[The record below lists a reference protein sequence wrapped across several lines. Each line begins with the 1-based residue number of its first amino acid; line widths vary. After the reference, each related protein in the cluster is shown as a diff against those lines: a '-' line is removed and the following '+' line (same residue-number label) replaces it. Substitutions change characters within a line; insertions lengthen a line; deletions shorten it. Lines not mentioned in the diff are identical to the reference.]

1 MLLVQF
7 VKARHAPSFQGSP
20 AFGRQVKTATLIR
33 SMPGRQGQWYCLVM
47 SAQPDSAISPLAF
60 IALSIAA
67 FGSGISQRVADPLLP
82 RFAAEFDVSLG
93 AASWIVTIFTLGYGF
108 NQLCFGPLGD
118 RFGKYRV
125 IAWSCVAC
133 SLATL
138 LCALASDFQMLLIA
152 RLVAGA
158 MLAAIIPLS
167 MAWIGDVVAYE
178 QRQTVLARFLIGQ
191 ILGVSAGQMLGGLAA
206 DYLGWRVPFFM
217 LATGFAAVSV
227 LLFSM
232 QRRLPAR
239 ARSVSRVEGHALQ
252 RLFSEFALVLRQP
265 WARVVTLTV
274 FLEGAFLFGAFAFMA
289 SHLHL
294 THGLSLSTAGSV
306 VMLFGFGGFL
316 FAACSHFFVRWLG
329 ETGLACWGGI
339 AMFVSLLAIALLPA
353 WWYSLPA
360 CFIAGLGFYMLH
372 NTLQT
377 NATQM
382 APERR
387 GAAVAAFAFCFFTGQ
402 SAGLAL
408 AGAATANIGTRGII
422 VAGATGVLLVGLGF
436 ARLKAKQRGSVAV

>member
-1 MLLVQF
+1 
-7 VKARHAPSFQGSP
+7 
-20 AFGRQVKTATLIR
+20 
-33 SMPGRQGQWYCLVM
+33 M
-47 SAQPDSAISPLAF
+47 SAQSDSEISPLAF

-67 FGSGISQRVADPLLP
+67 FGSGISQRVSDPLLP
-82 RFAAEFDVSLG
+82 RFAAEFGVTLG

-125 IAWSCVAC
+125 ITWACVAC

-138 LCALASDFQMLLIA
+138 LCALASDFPMLLAA
-152 RLVAGA
+152 RLIAGA

-167 MAWIGDVVAYE
+167 MAWIGDVVPYE
-178 QRQTVLARFLIGQ
+178 QRQPVLARFLIGQ
-191 ILGVSAGQMLGGLAA
+191 ILGVSAGQMLGGLSA
-206 DYLGWRVPFFM
+206 DFLGWRVPFFL
-217 LATGFAAVSV
+217 LAAGFSAVCV

-239 ARSVSRVEGHALQ
+239 ARCVSRVEGHALQ
-252 RLFSEFALVLRQP
+252 RMFSEFGLVMRQP

-274 FLEGAFLFGAFAFMA
+274 FLEGAFLFGAFAFIA
-289 SHLHL
+289 THLHL
-294 THGLSLSTAGSV
+294 THGLALSTAGSV

-316 FAACSHFFVRWLG
+316 FAAGSRFFVRHLG
-329 ETGLACWGGI
+329 ETGLAFWGGI
-339 AMFVSLLAIALLPA
+339 AMFISLLAIALLPT
-353 WWYSLPA
+353 WWWSIPA
-360 CFIAGLGFYMLH
+360 CFVAGLGFYMLH

-408 AGAATANIGTRGII
+408 AGAATGTIGTRGVI
-422 VAGATGVLLVGLGF
+422 VAGAIGVLMVGLGF
-436 ARLKAKQRGSVAV
+436 ARLKAKQRGDGAV

>member
-1 MLLVQF
+1 MP
-7 VKARHAPSFQGSP
+7 AR
-20 AFGRQVKTATLIR
+20 I
-33 SMPGRQGQWYCLVM
+33 
-47 SAQPDSAISPLAF
+47 DSDISPLAF
-60 IALSIAA
+60 VALSIAA

-82 RFAAEFDVSLG
+82 RFASEFGVSIG

-125 IAWSCVAC
+125 IAWACVAC
-133 SLATL
+133 AITTLFCAIAPGFQSL
-138 LCALASDFQMLLIA
+138 LAA
-152 RLVAGA
+152 RMIAGA

-167 MAWIGDVVAYE
+167 MAWIGDVVPYE
-178 QRQTVLARFLIGQ
+178 QRQPVLAQFLIGQ

-206 DYLGWRVPFFM
+206 DFLGWRVPFF
-217 LATGFAAVSV
+217 LLTVGFGAVSV
-227 LLFSM
+227 LLFSVH
-232 QRRLPAR
+232 RRLPAR
-239 ARSVSRVEGHALQ
+239 ALAVSAAEGHAIARML
-252 RLFSEFALVLRQP
+252 REFALVLRQP
-265 WARVVTLTV
+265 WARVVTITV
-274 FLEGAFLFGAFAFMA
+274 FLEGAFLFGAFAFIA
-289 SHLHL
+289 THLHL
-294 THGLSLSTAGSV
+294 THGLSLTVAGSV

-316 FAACSHFFVRWLG
+316 FATSSRMFVRRLG
-329 ETGLACWGGI
+329 ETGLAHWGGI

-353 WWYSLPA
+353 WWTAIPA
-360 CFIAGLGFYMLH
+360 CFVAGLGFYMLH

-422 VAGATGVLLVGLGF
+422 VAGAFGVLIVALVF
-436 ARLKAKQRGSVAV
+436 SRLKVKQLAAGEV

>member
-1 MLLVQF
+1 
-7 VKARHAPSFQGSP
+7 
-20 AFGRQVKTATLIR
+20 
-33 SMPGRQGQWYCLVM
+33 M
-47 SAQPDSAISPLAF
+47 SAQPDSEISPYAF
-60 IALSIAA
+60 IALSLAA
-67 FGSGISQRVADPLLP
+67 FGSGISQRVSDPLLP
-82 RFAAEFDVSLG
+82 RFASEFGVSLG

-118 RFGKYRV
+118 RYGKYRV
-125 IAWSCVAC
+125 IAWACVAC

-138 LCALASDFQMLLIA
+138 LCALASGFEMLLVA

-167 MAWIGDVVAYE
+167 MAWIGDVVPYE
-178 QRQTVLARFLIGQ
+178 QRQPVLARFLIGQ
-191 ILGVSAGQMLGGLAA
+191 ILGVSAGQMLGGLSA
-206 DYLGWRVPFFM
+206 DFLGWRVPFF
-217 LATGFAAVSV
+217 LLTAGFVAVSV

-232 QRRLPAR
+232 QSRLPAC
-239 ARSVSRVEGHALQ
+239 ATSVSHVEGHALQ
-252 RLFSEFALVLRQP
+252 RMFSEFALVVQKP

-274 FLEGAFLFGAFAFMA
+274 FLEGAFLFGAFAFIA
-289 SHLHL
+289 THLHL

-316 FAACSHFFVRWLG
+316 FAAASRFFVQRLG
-329 ETGLACWGGI
+329 ETGLAFWGSI
-339 AMFVSLLAIALLPA
+339 NMFISLLAIALLPA
-353 WWYSLPA
+353 WWWSIPA
-360 CFIAGLGFYMLH
+360 CFVAGLGFYMLH

-408 AGAATANIGTRGII
+408 AGAATERFGTRGII
-422 VAGATGVLLVGLGF
+422 VAGAIGVLIVGLGF
-436 ARLKAKQRGSVAV
+436 ARLKAMQRGGGAV